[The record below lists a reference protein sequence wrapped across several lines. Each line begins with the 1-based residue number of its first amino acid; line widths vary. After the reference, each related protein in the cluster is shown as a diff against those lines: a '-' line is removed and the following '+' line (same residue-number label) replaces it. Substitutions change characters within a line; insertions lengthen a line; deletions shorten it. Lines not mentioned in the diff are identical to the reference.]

1 MTIQLQ
7 TKITKFYFN
16 SIKIKVGKFSLYS
29 LGSKSLTHCAT
40 KYTICQNILQGKKVN
55 MSRISSDAAAPQ
67 EQNQRE
73 GWQNVAKDGSCGSLT
88 EEVRSS
94 RWSVRTVIPDS
105 GGISVRCRS
114 RLLLTVHRTNNCF
127 LGTSLYF
134 LAESLSP
141 LSWLDGNIPMLWS
154 MEIAVGSDS
163 QSGYNG
169 FLDPKRTSG

>member
-1 MTIQLQ
+1 M
-7 TKITKFYFN
+7 
-16 SIKIKVGKFSLYS
+16 
-29 LGSKSLTHCAT
+29 
-40 KYTICQNILQGKKVN
+40 
-55 MSRISSDAAAPQ
+55 
-67 EQNQRE
+67 
-73 GWQNVAKDGSCGSLT
+73 AKDGSCGSLA

-94 RWSVRTVIPDS
+94 RWSVRTVIPDP

-114 RLLLTVHRTNNCF
+114 RLLLTVHRTTNCF

-169 FLDPKRTSG
+169 FLDYLSKENFRLENLRRGGGGFVYMNPRPTQGMRASSFRTNGLYY

>member
-1 MTIQLQ
+1 M
-7 TKITKFYFN
+7 
-16 SIKIKVGKFSLYS
+16 
-29 LGSKSLTHCAT
+29 
-40 KYTICQNILQGKKVN
+40 
-55 MSRISSDAAAPQ
+55 
-67 EQNQRE
+67 
-73 GWQNVAKDGSCGSLT
+73 AKDGSCGSLT

-114 RLLLTVHRTNNCF
+114 RLLLTVHRTTNCF

-141 LSWLDGNIPMLWS
+141 LSRGDGNIPMLWS

-169 FLDPKRTSG
+169 FLDPKRTSGQVGWRWICIYESKAHPRNEGLVLSDQWFILLVQECKGLRTSVQLNFIAFWTLVSKREEGLWLRALPAQKGDTL

>member
-1 MTIQLQ
+1 M
-7 TKITKFYFN
+7 
-16 SIKIKVGKFSLYS
+16 
-29 LGSKSLTHCAT
+29 
-40 KYTICQNILQGKKVN
+40 
-55 MSRISSDAAAPQ
+55 
-67 EQNQRE
+67 
-73 GWQNVAKDGSCGSLT
+73 AKDGTYGSLA

-127 LGTSLYF
+127 LGRSLYF
-134 LAESLSP
+134 LAESLSL
-141 LSWLDGNIPMLWS
+141 LSRLDGNIPMLWS

-169 FLDPKRTSG
+169 FLDFLSKENFKLGNLGRGGGGFVYMKE